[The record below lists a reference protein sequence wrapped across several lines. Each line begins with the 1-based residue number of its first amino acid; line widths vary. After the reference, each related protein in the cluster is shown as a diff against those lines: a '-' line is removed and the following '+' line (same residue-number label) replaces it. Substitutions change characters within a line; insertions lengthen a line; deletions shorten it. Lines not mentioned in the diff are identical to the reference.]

1 MRGRRIALSTPR
13 RLLADLSHLARGFP
27 RATLL
32 TRINVAALVEPR
44 DQARIPWPVVF
55 AKAYALVAA
64 GSPPL
69 RRVYVKLPWPHLY
82 ELPQSVASIIVERDW
97 PHDGDSGEKAL
108 FLGRLKAPDAA
119 TLPNLATRM
128 LALKSA
134 PIDSIAD
141 FRRAL
146 AIARLPRPLR
156 LLLVWL
162 SLNIGRQVP
171 NFMGSFAISALGSHG
186 AAIVDTILVWS
197 SFLNYGPIAPDG
209 GVDIYLSVDH
219 RVIDGGPAARAIR
232 VLEAMLNG
240 PVLDELR
247 ALAGMSWVWTR
258 RAHTTHRSGA
268 ASPAQRRDVP
278 TRRCDRCPG
287 VARFRTRCGLRFCPR
302 AAVSALA
309 SGRRGPTLS
318 HTWATS
324 AGRTLGAATGPSSR
338 GDCLWARRGRHSLP
352 CGRFVGATHH
362 DTSTWAGSSASQPA
376 PAPFSAIRR
385 PPSLA
390 ATASAMPCPCQ
401 AAQAASLPLPPGILR
416 HLPLTSRSASS
427 APDQQAPE
435 DQPWQPRLGTGAAHF
450 RKPSLFA
457 HPHCEP
463 FAHQHR
469 PSTHLSIALAL

>member
-1 MRGRRIALSTPR
+1 MLTGLSVPTRRSCR
-13 RLLADLSHLARGFP
+13 RLAVVVGGVVIILSRNYRAGTVRPNNRTGGSACGGAGSHCRRRVGCSPTCRTSRAGFR

-32 TRINVAALVEPR
+32 TRINVAALAGPR

-97 PHDGDSGEKAL
+97 QHDGDRDEKAL
-108 FLGRLKAPDAA
+108 FLGRLKAPDTA

-146 AIARLPRPLR
+146 AIARLPLPLR

-186 AAIVDTILVWS
+186 AAIIDTISVWS

-209 GVDIYLSVDH
+209 GVDVYLSVDH
-219 RVIDGGPAARAIR
+219 RVIDGGLAARAIR
-232 VLEAMLNG
+232 ALEAALNG

-247 ALAGMSWVWTR
+247 ALATQSPHCHSAPPCSATARSPSRQGSDRQTSSCSYAPSAATEDSDTAIRSTR
-258 RAHTTHRSGA
+258 RT
-268 ASPAQRRDVP
+268 
-278 TRRCDRCPG
+278 PG
-287 VARFRTRCGLRFCPR
+287 
-302 AAVSALA
+302 
-309 SGRRGPTLS
+309 GR
-318 HTWATS
+318 
-324 AGRTLGAATGPSSR
+324 
-338 GDCLWARRGRHSLP
+338 
-352 CGRFVGATHH
+352 
-362 DTSTWAGSSASQPA
+362 
-376 PAPFSAIRR
+376 
-385 PPSLA
+385 
-390 ATASAMPCPCQ
+390 
-401 AAQAASLPLPPGILR
+401 
-416 HLPLTSRSASS
+416 
-427 APDQQAPE
+427 
-435 DQPWQPRLGTGAAHF
+435 
-450 RKPSLFA
+450 
-457 HPHCEP
+457 
-463 FAHQHR
+463 
-469 PSTHLSIALAL
+469 

>member
-1 MRGRRIALSTPR
+1 MRGRRIALSPPR
-13 RLLADLSHLARGFP
+13 RLLADLSRLARGFP

-69 RRVYVKLPWPHLY
+69 HRVYVKLPWPHLY

-97 PHDGDSGEKAL
+97 PHDGSGEKAL

-128 LALKSA
+128 LTLKSA

-197 SFLNYGPIAPDG
+197 SFLNYGPIASDG
-209 GVDIYLSVDH
+209 GVDVYLSVDH
-219 RVIDGGPAARAIR
+219 RVVDGGPAARAIR
-232 VLEAMLNG
+232 ALEAMLNG

-247 ALAGMSWVWTR
+247 VLAG
-258 RAHTTHRSGA
+258 
-268 ASPAQRRDVP
+268 
-278 TRRCDRCPG
+278 
-287 VARFRTRCGLRFCPR
+287 
-302 AAVSALA
+302 
-309 SGRRGPTLS
+309 
-318 HTWATS
+318 TS
-324 AGRTLGAATGPSSR
+324 
-338 GDCLWARRGRHSLP
+338 
-352 CGRFVGATHH
+352 
-362 DTSTWAGSSASQPA
+362 
-376 PAPFSAIRR
+376 
-385 PPSLA
+385 
-390 ATASAMPCPCQ
+390 
-401 AAQAASLPLPPGILR
+401 
-416 HLPLTSRSASS
+416 
-427 APDQQAPE
+427 
-435 DQPWQPRLGTGAAHF
+435 
-450 RKPSLFA
+450 
-457 HPHCEP
+457 
-463 FAHQHR
+463 
-469 PSTHLSIALAL
+469 

>member
-1 MRGRRIALSTPR
+1 MRGGRIALSPPR
-13 RLLADLSHLARGFP
+13 RLLTDLSHLSRGFP

-32 TRINVAALVEPR
+32 TRINVAALAEPR

-97 PHDGDSGEKAL
+97 PHDGDRDEKAL
-108 FLGRLKAPDAA
+108 FLGRLKAPDTA

-146 AIARLPRPLR
+146 AIARLPLPLR

-186 AAIVDTILVWS
+186 AAIIETISVWS

-209 GVDIYLSVDH
+209 GVDVYLSVDH
-219 RVIDGGPAARAIR
+219 RVIDGGLAARSIR
-232 VLEAMLNG
+232 ALEAALNG

-247 ALAGMSWVWTR
+247 ALATQSPHCHSAPPCSATTRSPSRQGSDRQTSSWSYAPLAVTEDSDTAIRSTR
-258 RAHTTHRSGA
+258 RT
-268 ASPAQRRDVP
+268 
-278 TRRCDRCPG
+278 PG
-287 VARFRTRCGLRFCPR
+287 
-302 AAVSALA
+302 
-309 SGRRGPTLS
+309 GR
-318 HTWATS
+318 
-324 AGRTLGAATGPSSR
+324 
-338 GDCLWARRGRHSLP
+338 
-352 CGRFVGATHH
+352 
-362 DTSTWAGSSASQPA
+362 
-376 PAPFSAIRR
+376 
-385 PPSLA
+385 
-390 ATASAMPCPCQ
+390 
-401 AAQAASLPLPPGILR
+401 
-416 HLPLTSRSASS
+416 
-427 APDQQAPE
+427 
-435 DQPWQPRLGTGAAHF
+435 
-450 RKPSLFA
+450 
-457 HPHCEP
+457 
-463 FAHQHR
+463 
-469 PSTHLSIALAL
+469 